1 MISQISCILMV
12 SFFGLTKGEC
22 ETRSHITII
31 GIIRIGLSAFWLLS
45 GCMVFFIL
53 WGIGLGVAN
62 EDPTALPVLG
72 TIGSLVGVLLLILS
86 IPGIIDGVGLLRY
99 QNWARYLALLLAV
112 FDLFNFP
119 IGTAFGIYTFWAL
132 VQDETVALFEGEN
145 VELAADDVEVE
156 AIEE

>member
-1 MISQISCILMV
+1 M
-12 SFFGLTKGEC
+12 K
-22 ETRSHITII
+22 SHITII

-86 IPGIIDGVGLLRY
+86 IPGIIAGVGLLKY

-132 VQDETVALFEGEN
+132 VQDETVTLFEGEGM
-145 VELAADDVEVE
+145 EVEVE
-156 AIEE
+156 VVKVESVEEE